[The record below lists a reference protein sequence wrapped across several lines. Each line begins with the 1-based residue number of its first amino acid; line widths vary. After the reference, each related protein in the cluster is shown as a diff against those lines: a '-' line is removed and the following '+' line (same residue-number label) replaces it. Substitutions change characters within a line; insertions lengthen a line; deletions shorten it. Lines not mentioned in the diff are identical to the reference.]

1 MRNQATWTL
10 ITDSS
15 ELTAVSLLHS
25 FSMECSLPYA
35 SLCNWKCVEKKYE
48 FLFWKMILKIAWD
61 IAHCYIMHIVVRRI
75 YANDAM
81 RQHIYENWY
90 VNSNV
95 LYTLLNR
102 IPLTEAL
109 LFARKLFEF
118 YRNICTVNQGLM
130 LS

>member
-1 MRNQATWTL
+1 
-10 ITDSS
+10 
-15 ELTAVSLLHS
+15 
-25 FSMECSLPYA
+25 
-35 SLCNWKCVEKKYE
+35 
-48 FLFWKMILKIAWD
+48 MILKIAWD
-61 IAHCYIMHIVVRRI
+61 IAHCYIMHIVVRHI